1 MNLIKLKPILFRK
14 TNINLPKFIH
24 LLLLPIRI
32 KQFSRELKNV
42 QLALLPLFFIVGLL
56 TVISISLHKEFLS
69 SAYQFIFLLVLC
81 LASQLNR
88 NDKRFVYRNIKN
100 PRLEMYLEYFAL
112 TFLFSIGVLLQG
124 HWYFFF
130 GFQLL
135 LMAVPSLS
143 MDVSA
148 ERFYYNPVLK
158 FIDPSAFEFLSGVR
172 RSFIVLVL
180 FGLLALGLAWVKLL
194 PLVFLWLINTSVVSI
209 FNECEPIKILRS
221 KAVSPILLLKS
232 KLIMYSKFILII
244 FLPVLVINTIFHPE
258 HWIVNIFFLLVQLSL
273 LAFAIIN
280 KYRCYEPNKNL
291 DSNSVILSILSIGS
305 IVPFFLPVPLI
316 MSVVYF
322 SRAINNL
329 KRFL

>member
-1 MNLIKLKPILFRK
+1 MTAI
-14 TNINLPKFIH
+14 TNQNIRP

-42 QLALLPLFFIVGLL
+42 QLAIVPLFFIVGLL
-56 TVISISLHKEFLS
+56 TVISFSLHKEFLS
-69 SAYQFIFLLVLC
+69 SAYQFVFLLVLC
-81 LASQLNR
+81 LGAQLNR
-88 NDKRFVYRNIKN
+88 SDKRFVYRNIMN

-112 TFLFSIGVLLQG
+112 TFLFSMGVLFQG

-130 GFQLL
+130 GFQIL
-135 LMAVPSLS
+135 LMVVPHLS
-143 MDVSA
+143 MEVST
-148 ERFYYNPVLK
+148 ERFYYNPMLK
-158 FIDPSAFEFLSGVR
+158 FIDASAFEFLSGVR
-172 RSFIVLVL
+172 RAFIVLVL
-180 FGLLALGLAWVKLL
+180 FGLLAVGLAWVKLL
-194 PLVFLWLINTSVVSI
+194 PLVFLWLLNTSVVS
-209 FNECEPIKILRS
+209 FFGECEPIKILRS
-221 KAVSPILLLKS
+221 KPVSPMHFLKS
-232 KLIMYSKFILII
+232 KIMLYSKFVLII
-244 FLPVLVINTIFHPE
+244 FLPVLVINTIFNPE
-258 HWIVNIFFLLVQLSL
+258 HWIVDILFLLVQLSL

-322 SRAINNL
+322 PRAINNL